1 MAKSNKKGSFDISY
15 EIEKEY
21 GYLNDKQSKI
31 VAKVAWNGKEAK
43 IDIRSCFTKDGGIKL
58 GKGISLSDDEVAKLK
73 SILEKLSDDDND
85 KDDQS
90 SKKKAVNFEEIF
102 GQATG
107 IVERREQGFTTKDG
121 FIQLKPRHGIK
132 I

>member
-43 IDIRSCFTKDGGIKL
+43 IDIRSCFTKDGDIKL

-73 SILEKLSDDDND
+73 SVLEKLSDDD
-85 KDDQS
+85 DDQS

>member
-43 IDIRSCFTKDGGIKL
+43 IDIRSCFTKDGDIKL
-58 GKGISLSDDEVAKLK
+58 GKGISLSYDEVAKLK
-73 SILEKLSDDDND
+73 SILEKLSDDDDDN
-85 KDDQS
+85 DDQS

>member
-43 IDIRSCFTKDGGIKL
+43 IDIRSCFTKDGDIKL
-58 GKGISLSDDEVAKLK
+58 GKGISLSYDEVAKLK
-73 SILEKLSDDDND
+73 SILEKLSDDDDD

>member
-43 IDIRSCFTKDGGIKL
+43 IDIRSCFTKDGDIKL
-58 GKGISLSDDEVAKLK
+58 GKGISLSYDEVTKLK
-73 SILEKLSDDDND
+73 SILEKLSD
-85 KDDQS
+85 DDQS

-121 FIQLKPRHGIK
+121 FIQLKPKPGVK
-132 I
+132 F

>member
-73 SILEKLSDDDND
+73 SILEKLSDDD
-85 KDDQS
+85 QS

>member
-73 SILEKLSDDDND
+73 SILEKLSDDD
-85 KDDQS
+85 QS

-121 FIQLKPRHGIK
+121 FIQLKPKPGVK
-132 I
+132 F

>member
-58 GKGISLSDDEVAKLK
+58 GKGISLSYDEVTRLK
-73 SILEKLSDDDND
+73 SILEKLSD
-85 KDDQS
+85 DDQS

>member
-43 IDIRSCFTKDGGIKL
+43 IDIRSCFTKDGDIKL

-73 SILEKLSDDDND
+73 SILEKLSDDD
-85 KDDQS
+85 DDQS

-121 FIQLKPRHGIK
+121 FIQLKPKPGVK
-132 I
+132 F

>member
-43 IDIRSCFTKDGGIKL
+43 IDIRSCFTKDGDIKL
-58 GKGISLSDDEVAKLK
+58 GKGISLSYDEVTKLK
-73 SILEKLSDDDND
+73 SILEKLSDD
-85 KDDQS
+85 DDQS

>member
-43 IDIRSCFTKDGGIKL
+43 IDIRSCFTKDGDIKL
-58 GKGISLSDDEVAKLK
+58 GKGISLSYDEVTKLK
-73 SILEKLSDDDND
+73 SILEKLSD
-85 KDDQS
+85 DDQS

>member
-73 SILEKLSDDDND
+73 SILEKLSDDD
-85 KDDQS
+85 DDQS

-107 IVERREQGFTTKDG
+107 IIERREQGFTTKDG
-121 FIQLKPRHGIK
+121 FIQLKPKPGVK
-132 I
+132 F

>member
-73 SILEKLSDDDND
+73 SILEKLSDDD
-85 KDDQS
+85 DDQS

-121 FIQLKPRHGIK
+121 FIQLKPKPGVK
-132 I
+132 F

>member
-73 SILEKLSDDDND
+73 SILEKLSDDD
-85 KDDQS
+85 DDQS

>member
-43 IDIRSCFTKDGGIKL
+43 IDIRSCFTKDGDIKL
-58 GKGISLSDDEVAKLK
+58 GKGISLSYDEVTKLK
-73 SILEKLSDDDND
+73 SILEKLSDDD
-85 KDDQS
+85 DDQS

>member
-43 IDIRSCFTKDGGIKL
+43 IDIRSCFTKDGDIKL
-58 GKGISLSDDEVAKLK
+58 GKGISLSYDEVTKLK
-73 SILEKLSDDDND
+73 SILEKLSDDDD
-85 KDDQS
+85 DDDDQS

>member
-43 IDIRSCFTKDGGIKL
+43 IDIRSCFNKDGDIKL
-58 GKGISLSDDEVAKLK
+58 GKGISLSYDEVTKLK
-73 SILEKLSDDDND
+73 SILEKLSDDDD
-85 KDDQS
+85 DDDDQS

>member
-43 IDIRSCFTKDGGIKL
+43 IDIRSCFTKDGDIKL
-58 GKGISLSDDEVAKLK
+58 GKGISLSYDEVTKLK
-73 SILEKLSDDDND
+73 SILEKLSDDDDDN
-85 KDDQS
+85 DDQS

-102 GQATG
+102 GQ
-107 IVERREQGFTTKDG
+107 ERREQGFTTKDG
-121 FIQLKPRHGIK
+121 FIQLKPKPGVK
-132 I
+132 F